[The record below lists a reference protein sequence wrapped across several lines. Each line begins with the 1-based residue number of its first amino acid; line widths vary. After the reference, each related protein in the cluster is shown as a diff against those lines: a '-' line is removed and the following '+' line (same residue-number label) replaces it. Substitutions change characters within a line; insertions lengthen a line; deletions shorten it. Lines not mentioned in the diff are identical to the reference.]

1 MTAVSSHPLT
11 IEGVFFKAGERVVVT
26 AEVKDVLQVKRTVV
40 ATRSGTFQVTF
51 ENLTFGRC
59 AQPTVS
65 ASGSRGSK
73 ATLKIPRMAC
83 LLF

>member
-26 AEVKDVLQVKRTVV
+26 AEVKGVLRFKRAVV
-40 ATRSGTFQVTF
+40 ATRTGTFEVTF
-51 ENLTFGRC
+51 ENLTLGRC
-59 AQPTVS
+59 AQPVVS
-65 ASGSRGSK
+65 ASGTRGSK
-73 ATLKIPRMAC
+73 ATLVIPRMAC